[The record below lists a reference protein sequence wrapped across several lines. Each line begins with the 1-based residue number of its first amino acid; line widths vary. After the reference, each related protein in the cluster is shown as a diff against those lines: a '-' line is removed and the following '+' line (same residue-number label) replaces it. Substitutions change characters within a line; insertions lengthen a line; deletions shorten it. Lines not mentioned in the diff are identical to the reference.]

1 MRSFEWYERRMGIDQ
16 IRLSRSAHSTKVG
29 PFVSRLSL
37 PEYRTAVRGS
47 TTVEVGQGES
57 IRVRVVSRHQRE
69 DVHGQG

>member
-1 MRSFEWYERRMGIDQ
+1 MGIDQ
-16 IRLSRSAHSTKVG
+16 VRLSRSAHSTKVG

-37 PEYRTAVRGS
+37 TEYRTAVRGS

-57 IRVRVVSRHQRE
+57 IRVQFVSRHQRE